1 MSKKAMKLI
10 IENLITA
17 VCFVTVCS
25 VLSGCQTNLPLI
37 EKAPLLVNQQ
47 IDYHI
52 GPGDNL
58 QIFVWRNPEFSV
70 SVPVRP
76 DGKISIPLIEDIM
89 AAHETPAELSKNLEV
104 ALSHYLKEPIVTV
117 MVSNFVG
124 TYEDSIRVVGEASQP
139 QAIPYRTGMTL
150 LDIMILV
157 GGLTDFADGNRA
169 TLVRHYGMNNTS
181 YRARLEDLLND
192 GDISANAK
200 VLPGDV
206 LIIPEAFF

>member
-1 MSKKAMKLI
+1 MKLI
-10 IENLITA
+10 KKKLAHIICLI
-17 VCFVTVCS
+17 VM
-25 VLSGCQTNLPLI
+25 LIGLNGCHTSLPLI
-37 EKAPLLVNQQ
+37 EKAPVAVNEQ

-76 DGKISIPLIEDIM
+76 DGKISIPLIEDVM
-89 AAHETPAELSKNLEV
+89 AAHSTPAELSKNLER

-117 MVSNFVG
+117 MVSNFIG
-124 TYEDSIRVVGEASQP
+124 TYEDNIRVVGEASQP
-139 QAIPYRTGMTL
+139 QAIPYRSGMTL
-150 LDIMILV
+150 LDVMILV

-169 TLVRHYGMNNTS
+169 TLVRHHGMENTS

-192 GDISANAK
+192 GDIGANAK

>member
-1 MSKKAMKLI
+1 MKLI
-10 IENLITA
+10 TKKLIAISCFMTA
-17 VCFVTVCS
+17 CGI
-25 VLSGCQTNLPLI
+25 LGGCQTNLPLI
-37 EKAPLLVNQQ
+37 EKAPVYANHKV
-47 IDYHI
+47 DYHI

-58 QIFVWRNPEFSV
+58 QVYVWRNPEFSV

-76 DGKISIPLIEDIM
+76 DGKISIPLIEDVM
-89 AAHETPAELSKNLEV
+89 AAHATPAELSKKLET
-104 ALSHYLKEPIVTV
+104 ALSHYLKDPIVTV

-124 TYEDSIRVVGEASQP
+124 TYEDNIRVVGEASQP
-139 QAIPYRTGMTL
+139 QAIPFRSGMTL
-150 LDIMILV
+150 LDVMILV

-169 TLVRHYGMNNTS
+169 TLVRNYGMHNTS

-192 GDISANAK
+192 GDINANAK